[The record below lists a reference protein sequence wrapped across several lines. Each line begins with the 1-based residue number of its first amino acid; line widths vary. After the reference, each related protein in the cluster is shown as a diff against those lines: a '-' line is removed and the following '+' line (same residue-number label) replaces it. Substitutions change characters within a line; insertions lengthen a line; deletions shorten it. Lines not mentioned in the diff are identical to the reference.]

1 MESYIVMECPHC
13 QNLIQIFKNEINCA
27 IFRHGILK
35 VSGQQIGPHSSK
47 IECDNMVLKDLI
59 YGCGKPFR
67 LIKETNNYKIETCD
81 YI

>member
-1 MESYIVMECPHC
+1 MDNYIIVECPHC
-13 QNLIQIFKNEINCA
+13 KNQIQIFKNEINCA

-35 VSGQQIGPHSSK
+35 LTGIQIGPHSSK
-47 IECDNMVLKDLI
+47 KECDEFVLNDLI

-67 LIKETNNYKIETCD
+67 IVNDNEIYKIEKCD